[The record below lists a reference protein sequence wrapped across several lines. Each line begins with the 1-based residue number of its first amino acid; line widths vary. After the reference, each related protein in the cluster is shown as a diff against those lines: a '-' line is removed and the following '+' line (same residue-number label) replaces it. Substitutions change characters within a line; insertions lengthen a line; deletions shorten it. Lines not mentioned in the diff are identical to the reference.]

1 MILKSM
7 YFAHDLGRAF
17 AWPLHTWA
25 SMLRTA
31 WTHPFNPASVLP
43 PVRAMAAVAE
53 MVERATAEY
62 PKPAFGLDRTFI
74 GGREVAVREQLVH
87 ETPFCRL
94 LRFERDVHR
103 EDPRVLIVA
112 PLSGHHATLLRE
124 TVRELLP
131 DHDVYITD
139 WVDARIVPLAA
150 GKFDLADYVDLVAA
164 HLRALGPDVHVLS
177 VCQPAVPVLIAT
189 AMLAQARDPAQPASM
204 VLISGPV
211 DARVNPSPVNQFAQ
225 VHSLKML
232 EAMVIHHVPV
242 GHAGSG
248 RRVYPGVLQLWSFMS
263 LDPHRHVDAHVGL
276 FKDLLKG
283 ELESA
288 DKRRKFYDEYFAV
301 MDLPAEYYLETVE
314 HVFHRHSLPEGKML
328 HRGKPVRLDAI
339 RRTALMTIE
348 GEKDDITAPGQTRA
362 AHALL
367 PRIPASWKEQYL
379 LEGAGHYGTFSG
391 SRFREQ
397 IAPRL
402 RAFFRARR

>member
-1 MILKSM
+1 M

-17 AWPLHTWA
+17 ARPLHTWA
-25 SMLRTA
+25 SMFRSA
-31 WTHPFNPASVLP
+31 WTHPLNPASLLP
-43 PVRAMAAVAE
+43 PVRAMAAAAE
-53 MVERATAEY
+53 MLERATGEY
-62 PKPAFGLDRTFI
+62 PKPSFGLGETVID
-74 GGREVAVREQLVH
+74 GREVAVREELVH

-94 LRFERDVHR
+94 LHFERDIER
-103 EDPRVLIVA
+103 DDPKVLIVA

-131 DHDVYITD
+131 DHDLYITD
-139 WVDARIVPLAA
+139 WVDARLIPLSQ
-150 GKFDLADYVDLVAA
+150 GRFDLADYVDLLIA
-164 HLRALGPDVHVLS
+164 HLRELGPDVHILA
-177 VCQPAVPVLIAT
+177 VCQPGVPVLIAT
-189 AMLAQARDPAQPASM
+189 AVLAEADDPVQPASM
-204 VLISGPV
+204 VLISAPV
-211 DARVNPSPVNQFAQ
+211 DTRVNPSSVNQFAR
-225 VHSLKML
+225 VHSLKSL
-232 EAMVIHHVPV
+232 EAMVIHRVPV
-242 GHAGSG
+242 GHPGSG
-248 RRVYPGVLQLWSFMS
+248 RRVYPGILQLWSFMS
-263 LDPHRHVDAHVGL
+263 LDPHRHVDAHVEL
-276 FKDLLKG
+276 FKDVLNG
-283 ELESA
+283 ERESA
-288 DKRRKFYDEYFAV
+288 EKHRKFYDEYFAV

-328 HRGKPVRLDAI
+328 HRGKRVRLDAI

-367 PRIPASWKEQYL
+367 PGIPDSWKEQYL

>member
-1 MILKSM
+1 M

-17 AWPLHTWA
+17 ARPIHTWA

-31 WTHPFNPASVLP
+31 WTHPFNPVSVLP
-43 PVRAMAAVAE
+43 PVRAMAAAAE
-53 MVERATAEY
+53 MLERATAEY
-62 PKPAFGLDRTFI
+62 PKPAFGLDRTVI
-74 GGREVAVREQLVH
+74 DGREVAVREQLIH

-103 EDPRVLIVA
+103 DDPRVLIVA

-139 WVDARIVPLAA
+139 WVDARLVPLSA
-150 GKFDLADYVDLVAA
+150 GKFDLADYVDLVIA
-164 HLRALGPDVHVLS
+164 HLRALGPGVNILS
-177 VCQPAVPVLIAT
+177 VCQPAVPVLIAA
-189 AMLAQARDPAQPASM
+189 AMLAEAGDPAEPASM

-211 DARVNPSPVNQFAQ
+211 DTRVNPSSVNQFAQ
-225 VHSLKML
+225 VHSLKFL
-232 EAMVIHHVPV
+232 ESMVIHRVPV

-248 RRVYPGVLQLWSFMS
+248 RRVYPGILQLWSFMS
-263 LDPHRHVDAHVGL
+263 LDPHRHVDAHVSL

-301 MDLPAEYYLETVE
+301 MDLPAEYYLETVQ

-328 HRGKPVRLDAI
+328 HRGKPVRLETI

-348 GEKDDITAPGQTRA
+348 GEKDDITAPGQTQA
-362 AHALL
+362 AHRLL
-367 PRIPASWKEQYL
+367 TGIPADWKEHHL

-391 SRFREQ
+391 RKFREQ

-402 RAFFRARR
+402 RAFFRASR

>member
-1 MILKSM
+1 M

-17 AWPLHTWA
+17 SRPIHAWA

-31 WTHPFNPASVLP
+31 WTHPFNPVSVLP
-43 PVRAMAAVAE
+43 PVRAMAAAAE
-53 MVERATAEY
+53 MLERATADY
-62 PKPAFGLDRTFI
+62 PKPAFGLDKTVI
-74 GGREVAVREQLVH
+74 DGREIAVREQLIH

-94 LRFERDVHR
+94 LHFERDVHR
-103 EDPRVLIVA
+103 DDPRVLIVA

-139 WVDARIVPLAA
+139 WVDARLVPLSV
-150 GKFDLADYVDLVAA
+150 GKFDLADYVDLIIA
-164 HLRALGPDVHVLS
+164 HLRELGPEVHVLS

-189 AMLAQARDPAQPASM
+189 AVLAEDGDPVQPASM

-211 DARVNPSPVNQFAQ
+211 DTRVNPSPVNQFAR
-225 VHSLKML
+225 VHSLKSL
-232 EAMVIHHVPV
+232 EAMVVHRVPV
-242 GHAGSG
+242 GHPGSG
-248 RRVYPGVLQLWSFMS
+248 RRVYPGILQLWSFMS

-301 MDLPAEYYLETVE
+301 MDLPAEYYLETVQ

-339 RRTALMTIE
+339 RSTALMTIE
-348 GEKDDITAPGQTRA
+348 GEKDDITAPGQTQA
-362 AHALL
+362 AHGLL
-367 PRIPASWKEQYL
+367 DGIPAGWKEHLL

-391 SRFREQ
+391 RKFREQ

-402 RAFFRARR
+402 RAFFRASR

>member
-1 MILKSM
+1 M

-17 AWPLHTWA
+17 SRPIHAWA
-25 SMLRTA
+25 SMLRAA
-31 WTHPFNPASVLP
+31 WTHPFNPVSVLP
-43 PVRAMAAVAE
+43 PVRAMAAAAE
-53 MVERATAEY
+53 MLERATADY
-62 PKPAFGLDRTFI
+62 PKLAFGLDKTVI
-74 GGREVAVREQLVH
+74 DGRELAVREQLIH

-94 LRFERDVHR
+94 LRFEREVHR
-103 EDPRVLIVA
+103 DDPRVLIVA

-139 WVDARIVPLAA
+139 WVDARLVPLSV
-150 GKFDLADYVDLVAA
+150 GKFDLADYVDLIIA
-164 HLRALGPDVHVLS
+164 HLRELGPEVHVLS

-189 AMLAQARDPAQPASM
+189 AVLAEDGDPVQPASM

-211 DARVNPSPVNQFAQ
+211 DTRVNPSPVNQFAR
-225 VHSLKML
+225 VHSLKSL
-232 EAMVIHHVPV
+232 EAMVVHRVPV
-242 GHAGSG
+242 GHPGSG
-248 RRVYPGVLQLWSFMS
+248 RRVYPGILQLWSFMS

-301 MDLPAEYYLETVE
+301 MDLPAEYYLETVQ
-314 HVFHRHSLPEGKML
+314 HVFHRHSLPEGRML
-328 HRGKPVRLDAI
+328 HRGKPVRLGAI
-339 RRTALMTIE
+339 HRTALMTIE
-348 GEKDDITAPGQTRA
+348 GEKDDITAPGQTHA
-362 AHALL
+362 AHGLL
-367 PRIPASWKEQYL
+367 TGIPDSWKEHHL

-391 SRFREQ
+391 SRFRER

-402 RAFFRARR
+402 RAFFRAVR

>member
-1 MILKSM
+1 M

-17 AWPLHTWA
+17 AWPIHTWA
-25 SMLRTA
+25 SMFRTA
-31 WTHPFNPASVLP
+31 WTHPFNPVSVLP
-43 PVRAMAAVAE
+43 PVRAMAAAAE
-53 MVERATAEY
+53 MLERATAEY
-62 PKPAFGLDRTFI
+62 PKPAFGLDRTVI
-74 GGREVAVREQLVH
+74 DGREVTVREQVIH

-94 LRFERDVHR
+94 VHFERDANR

-139 WVDARIVPLAA
+139 WVDARLVPLAA
-150 GKFDLADYVDLVAA
+150 GRFDLADYVDLVVAQ
-164 HLRALGPDVHVLS
+164 LRALGPGVHVLA
-177 VCQPAVPVLIAT
+177 VCQPAVPVLIAAAT
-189 AMLAQARDPAQPASM
+189 LAEAGDPAQPASM

-211 DARVNPSPVNQFAQ
+211 DTRVNPSSVNQFAQ
-225 VHSLKML
+225 VHSLKFL
-232 EAMVIHHVPV
+232 ESMVVHRVPV

-248 RRVYPGVLQLWSFMS
+248 RRVYPGILQLWSFMS
-263 LDPHRHVDAHVGL
+263 LDPHRHVDAHVSL

-301 MDLPAEYYLETVE
+301 MDLPAEYYLETVD

-328 HRGKPVRLDAI
+328 HRGKPVRLETI
-339 RRTALMTIE
+339 RRTALMTVE
-348 GEKDDITAPGQTRA
+348 GEKDDITAPGQTQA
-362 AHALL
+362 AHGLL
-367 PRIPASWKEQYL
+367 TGIPSDWKEHHL

-391 SRFREQ
+391 RKFREQ

-402 RAFFRARR
+402 RAFFRTDR

>member
-1 MILKSM
+1 M

-17 AWPLHTWA
+17 ARPIHAWA

-31 WTHPFNPASVLP
+31 WTHPFIPVSVLP
-43 PVRAMAAVAE
+43 PVRAMAAAAE
-53 MVERATAEY
+53 MLERATADY
-62 PKPAFGLDRTFI
+62 PKLAFGLDRTVVD
-74 GGREVAVREQLVH
+74 GREVPVREQLIH

-94 LRFERDVHR
+94 IRFERDVHR
-103 EDPRVLIVA
+103 DDPRVLIVA

-131 DHDVYITD
+131 EHDVYITD
-139 WVDARIVPLAA
+139 WVDARLVPLSV
-150 GKFDLADYVDLVAA
+150 GKFDLSDYVDLVIA

-177 VCQPAVPVLIAT
+177 VCQPAVPVLIA
-189 AMLAQARDPAQPASM
+189 AAVLAEEGDPVQPASM

-211 DARVNPSPVNQFAQ
+211 DTRVNPSPVNQFAQ
-225 VHSLKML
+225 VHSLKAL
-232 EAMVIHHVPV
+232 EAMVIHRVPV
-242 GHAGSG
+242 GHPGSG
-248 RRVYPGVLQLWSFMS
+248 RRVYPGILQLWSFMS

-283 ELESA
+283 EMESA

-301 MDLPAEYYLETVE
+301 MDLPAEYYLETVH
-314 HVFHRHSLPEGKML
+314 HVFHRHSLPEGRML
-328 HRGKPVRLDAI
+328 HRGKPVRLGAI
-339 RRTALMTIE
+339 RRTALMTVE
-348 GEKDDITAPGQTRA
+348 GQKDDITAPGQTQA

-367 PRIPASWKEQYL
+367 TGIPDGWKEHHL

-391 SRFREQ
+391 RRFRER

-402 RAFFRARR
+402 RAFFRAVR

>member
-1 MILKSM
+1 M

-17 AWPLHTWA
+17 ARPIHAWA

-31 WTHPFNPASVLP
+31 WTHPFNLASVLP
-43 PVRAMAAVAE
+43 PVKAMAAAAE
-53 MVERATAEY
+53 MVERATADY
-62 PKPAFGLDRTFI
+62 PKPAFGLDRTVI
-74 GGREVAVREQLVH
+74 DGREVEVREQLIH

-131 DHDVYITD
+131 DHDVYVTD
-139 WVDARIVPLAA
+139 WVDARMVPLGA

-164 HLRALGPDVHVLS
+164 QLRTLGPDVHVLS
-177 VCQPAVPVLIAT
+177 VCQPAVPVLIGT
-189 AMLAQARDPAQPASM
+189 AMLAEAADPAQPASM

-211 DARVNPSPVNQFAQ
+211 DTRVNPSPVNQFAR
-225 VHSLKML
+225 VHSLKAL
-232 EAMVIHHVPV
+232 EAMVIHRVPV
-242 GHAGSG
+242 GHPGSG
-248 RRVYPGVLQLWSFMS
+248 RRVYPGILQLWSFMS

-283 ELESA
+283 ERESA

-301 MDLPAEYYLETVE
+301 MDLPAEFYLETVH
-314 HVFHRHSLPEGKML
+314 HVFHRHSLPEGRML

-348 GEKDDITAPGQTRA
+348 GEKDDITAPGQTYA
-362 AHALL
+362 AHRLL
-367 PRIPASWKEQYL
+367 TGIPDSWKEHHL

-391 SRFREQ
+391 SRFRER
-397 IAPRL
+397 IAPRM

>member
-1 MILKSM
+1 M

-17 AWPLHTWA
+17 ARPIHAWA

-31 WTHPFNPASVLP
+31 WTHPFNPVSVLP
-43 PVRAMAAVAE
+43 PVRAMAAAAE
-53 MVERATAEY
+53 MLERATADY
-62 PKPAFGLDRTFI
+62 PKPAFGLDKTVI
-74 GGREVAVREQLVH
+74 DGREIAVREQLIH

-103 EDPRVLIVA
+103 DDPRVLIVA

-139 WVDARIVPLAA
+139 WVDARLVPLSV
-150 GKFDLADYVDLVAA
+150 GKFDLADYVDLIIA
-164 HLRALGPDVHVLS
+164 HLRELGPDVHVLS

-189 AMLAQARDPAQPASM
+189 AVLAEDGDPVQPASM

-211 DARVNPSPVNQFAQ
+211 DTRVNPSPVNQFAR
-225 VHSLKML
+225 VHSLKSL
-232 EAMVIHHVPV
+232 EAMVVHRVPV
-242 GHAGSG
+242 GHPGSG
-248 RRVYPGVLQLWSFMS
+248 RRVYPGILQLWSFMS

-301 MDLPAEYYLETVE
+301 MDLPAEYYLETVQ
-314 HVFHRHSLPEGKML
+314 HVFHRHSLPEGRML
-328 HRGKPVRLDAI
+328 HRGKPVRLGAI
-339 RRTALMTIE
+339 HRTALMTIE
-348 GEKDDITAPGQTRA
+348 GEKDDITAPGQTHA

-367 PRIPASWKEQYL
+367 TGIPDSWKEHHL

-391 SRFREQ
+391 SRFHER

-402 RAFFRARR
+402 RAFFRAVR

>member
-1 MILKSM
+1 M

-17 AWPLHTWA
+17 SRPIHAWA

-31 WTHPFNPASVLP
+31 WTHPFNPVSVLP
-43 PVRAMAAVAE
+43 PVRAMAAAAE
-53 MVERATAEY
+53 MLERATADY
-62 PKPAFGLDRTFI
+62 PKLAFGLDKTVI
-74 GGREVAVREQLVH
+74 DGRELAVREQLIH

-94 LRFERDVHR
+94 LRFEREVHR
-103 EDPRVLIVA
+103 DDPRVLIVA

-139 WVDARIVPLAA
+139 WVDARLVPLSV
-150 GKFDLADYVDLVAA
+150 GKFDLADYVDLIIA
-164 HLRALGPDVHVLS
+164 HLRELGPDVHVLS

-189 AMLAQARDPAQPASM
+189 AVLAEDGDPVQPASM

-211 DARVNPSPVNQFAQ
+211 DTRVNPSPVNQFAR
-225 VHSLKML
+225 VHSLKSL
-232 EAMVIHHVPV
+232 EAMVVHRVPV
-242 GHAGSG
+242 GHPGSG
-248 RRVYPGVLQLWSFMS
+248 RRVYPGILQLWSFMS

-301 MDLPAEYYLETVE
+301 MDLPAEYYLETVQ
-314 HVFHRHSLPEGKML
+314 HVFHRHSLPEGRML
-328 HRGKPVRLDAI
+328 HRGKPVRLGAI

-348 GEKDDITAPGQTRA
+348 GEKDDITAPGQTHA

-367 PRIPASWKEQYL
+367 TGIPDSWKEHHL

-391 SRFREQ
+391 SRFHER

-402 RAFFRARR
+402 RAFFRAVR